1 MEELE
6 KKLNQ
11 LLEVDVIMSLSLD
24 EENFL
29 SPIKKIF
36 FILIFSPGSISKKI
50 LTLLFSIF
58 FTW

>member
-36 FILIFSPGSISKKI
+36 FILIY
-50 LTLLFSIF
+50 
-58 FTW
+58 